1 MTALVAPPPVRRVA
15 PAAVPTFSVI
25 VAAFQAAET
34 IGEALESA
42 LAQTLPAH
50 EIIVCD
56 DGSTDDIGGAVARF
70 GERVRL
76 LRQGHRGPGAAKQTA
91 SEAASGEFV
100 VVLDAD
106 DAFHPR
112 RLEALGE
119 AAAARPDLDL
129 LTTDALYEV
138 DGFVVQCCYGGPS
151 EFVTKDQRRAI
162 LERNFIFGAAAIRR
176 ARLLDVG
183 GFNASLGRL
192 DDWDCWIRLL
202 LAGSFAGLV
211 NEPLYRYRVRRGSLS
226 FDRAADL
233 RQEVW
238 MLERART
245 NPHLLPDE
253 RPLLEHSIR
262 AARNSALSAEAEEA
276 VRHARPGRRR
286 LLASLAMARGI
297 PARRR
302 FVAISALVAPR
313 LAAGR
318 LRRREPHDLLLETA
332 IRQEQLVNH
341 RGRVR
346 DRTSSS
352 GSPSSSSPLP

>member
-1 MTALVAPPPVRRVA
+1 MTALVAPAPVRPVP

-25 VAAFQAAET
+25 VAAFQAAQT
-34 IGEALESA
+34 IGEAVDSA
-42 LAQTLPAH
+42 LAQTLPPY

-56 DGSTDDIGGAVARF
+56 DGSTDDVGGALAPF

-76 LRQGHRGPGAAKQTA
+76 LRQEHRGPGAAKQRA

-106 DAFHPR
+106 DTFHPR

-129 LTTDALYEV
+129 LTTDALYELN
-138 DGFVVQCCYGGPS
+138 GIAVQRCYGSPS
-151 EFVTKDQRRAI
+151 GFVTKDQRRAI
-162 LERNFIFGAAAIRR
+162 LEQNFIFGAAAIRR
-176 ARLLDVG
+176 VRLLDVG

-233 RQEVW
+233 WEQVR
-238 MLERART
+238 MLERARV
-245 NPHLLPDE
+245 NPHLRPDE
-253 RPLLEHSIR
+253 RPLLGHSIR
-262 AARNSALSAEAEEA
+262 AARNGALSAEAEEA
-276 VRHARPGRRR
+276 LRHARPGRRR
-286 LLASLAMARGI
+286 LLASLAMARGT
-297 PARRR
+297 PASTR
-302 FVAISALVAPR
+302 VLAISALVAPR

-318 LRRREPHDLLLETA
+318 LRRREPHDRLLEPA
-332 IRQEQLVNH
+332 SREGQLVDD
-341 RGRVR
+341 GVR
-346 DRTSSS
+346 LSDRTASS
-352 GSPSSSSPLP
+352 GSSSSSNPL